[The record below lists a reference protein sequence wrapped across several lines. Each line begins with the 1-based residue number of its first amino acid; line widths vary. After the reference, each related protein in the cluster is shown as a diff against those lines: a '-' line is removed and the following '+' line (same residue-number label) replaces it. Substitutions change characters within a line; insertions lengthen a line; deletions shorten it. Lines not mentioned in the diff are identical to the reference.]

1 MRELKH
7 KNIMDFYGSF
17 GDKFNAEGIFM
28 FLELC
33 EKGTLADL
41 INNKITEKQAYQLFG
56 QLVDG
61 MVYMHEKSNVLFM
74 QRSFTGISSLKT
86 C

>member
-7 KNIMDFYGSF
+7 PNIMDFYGSH
-17 GDKFNAEGIFM
+17 GDKFNPEGIFM

-41 INNKITEKQAYQLFG
+41 INNKITEKQTYQLFG

-61 MVYMHEKSNVLFM
+61 MAYMHEKSNCSLM
-74 QRSFTGISSLKT
+74 QRSSIETSSPKT